1 LPKPCDSFLRSIK
14 YHCLKWPWN
23 EIENLDITNMN
34 NEKLLRLSLKANVIF
49 SILSGLAALFLGT
62 SSQAVLEM
70 ASGNGMAF
78 GLQLLIFGAFV
89 FYNAIR
95 SRVSQ
100 IMIYIIILLDIF
112 YFLGVIARLWV
123 EDISYGGSVLMIFT
137 GLIVG
142 ILALLQ
148 FIGLRKAIDLKKIS
162 N

>member
-1 LPKPCDSFLRSIK
+1 
-14 YHCLKWPWN
+14 
-23 EIENLDITNMN
+23 MN
-34 NEKLLRLSLKANVIF
+34 NEKLLRLSLKASVIF
-49 SILSGLAALFLGT
+49 SILSSLTAVFLGT
-62 SSQAVLEM
+62 SSKAVIEM

-100 IMIYIIILLDIF
+100 IMIYIIILLDIL
-112 YFLGVIARLWV
+112 YFLGVFARLWV

-148 FIGLRKAIDLKKIS
+148 VIGLRKAIDLKKIS

>member
-1 LPKPCDSFLRSIK
+1 
-14 YHCLKWPWN
+14 
-23 EIENLDITNMN
+23 MN

-49 SILSGLAALFLGT
+49 SILSGLAALLLGT

-70 ASGNGMAF
+70 ASGNGIAF
-78 GLQLLIFGAFV
+78 GLQLLIFGVFV
-89 FYNAIR
+89 FYNATR

-100 IMIYIIILLDIF
+100 IMIYIIILLDII
-112 YFLGVIARLWV
+112 YFLGVFARLWV

-137 GLIVG
+137 GLTVG

>member
-1 LPKPCDSFLRSIK
+1 
-14 YHCLKWPWN
+14 
-23 EIENLDITNMN
+23 MN

-49 SILSGLAALFLGT
+49 SILSSLTAVFLGT
-62 SSQAVLEM
+62 SSKAVLEM

-78 GLQLLIFGAFV
+78 GIQLLIFGAFV

-100 IMIYIIILLDIF
+100 IMIYIIILLDIL
-112 YFLGVIARLWV
+112 YFLGVFARLWV

>member
-1 LPKPCDSFLRSIK
+1 
-14 YHCLKWPWN
+14 
-23 EIENLDITNMN
+23 MN

-49 SILSGLAALFLGT
+49 SMLSGSAAVLLGT

-70 ASGNGMAF
+70 ASGNGIAF
-78 GLQLLIFGAFV
+78 GLQLLIFGVFV
-89 FYNAIR
+89 FYNATR
-95 SRVSQ
+95 SRISQ
-100 IMIYIIILLDIF
+100 IMIYMIILLDII
-112 YFLGVIARLWV
+112 YFLGVFARLWV

-148 FIGLRKAIDLKKIS
+148 FIGLRKAMDLKKIS

>member
-1 LPKPCDSFLRSIK
+1 
-14 YHCLKWPWN
+14 
-23 EIENLDITNMN
+23 MN
-34 NEKLLRLSLKANVIF
+34 NEKLLRLSLNANVIF
-49 SILSGLAALFLGT
+49 SILSSLTAVFLGT
-62 SSQAVLEM
+62 SSKAVLEM

-78 GLQLLIFGAFV
+78 GIQLLIFGVFV

-100 IMIYIIILLDIF
+100 IMIYIIILLDIL
-112 YFLGVIARLWV
+112 YFLGVFARLWV

>member
-1 LPKPCDSFLRSIK
+1 
-14 YHCLKWPWN
+14 
-23 EIENLDITNMN
+23 MN

-49 SILSGLAALFLGT
+49 SILSGLAALLLGT

-70 ASGNGMAF
+70 ASGNGIAF
-78 GLQLLIFGAFV
+78 GVQLLIFGVFV
-89 FYNAIR
+89 FYNATR
-95 SRVSQ
+95 SRISQ
-100 IMIYIIILLDIF
+100 IMIYMIILLDII
-112 YFLGVIARLWV
+112 YFLGVFARLWV

-148 FIGLRKAIDLKKIS
+148 FIGLRKAMDLKKIS

>member
-1 LPKPCDSFLRSIK
+1 
-14 YHCLKWPWN
+14 
-23 EIENLDITNMN
+23 MN

-49 SILSGLAALFLGT
+49 SILSSLTAVFLGT
-62 SSQAVLEM
+62 SSKAVLEM

-78 GLQLLIFGAFV
+78 GIQLLIFGAFV

-100 IMIYIIILLDIF
+100 IMIYIIILLDIL
-112 YFLGVIARLWV
+112 YFLGVFARLWV

-148 FIGLRKAIDLKKIS
+148 FIGLRKAMDLKKIS

>member
-1 LPKPCDSFLRSIK
+1 
-14 YHCLKWPWN
+14 
-23 EIENLDITNMN
+23 MN
-34 NEKLLRLSLKANVIF
+34 NEKVLRISLKANVIF
-49 SILSGLAALFLGT
+49 SILSGLAALLLGT

-70 ASGNGMAF
+70 ASGNGIAF
-78 GLQLLIFGAFV
+78 GLQLLIFGVFV
-89 FYNAIR
+89 FYNATR

-100 IMIYIIILLDIF
+100 IMIYMIILLDII
-112 YFLGVIARLWV
+112 YFLGVFARLWV

-148 FIGLRKAIDLKKIS
+148 FIGLRKAMDLKKIS

>member
-1 LPKPCDSFLRSIK
+1 MPKPCDSFLRSIK

-49 SILSGLAALFLGT
+49 SMLSGLAALLLGT
-62 SSQAVLEM
+62 ISQAVLEM
-70 ASGNGMAF
+70 ASGNGIAF
-78 GLQLLIFGAFV
+78 GLQLLIFGVFV
-89 FYNAIR
+89 FYNATR

>member
-1 LPKPCDSFLRSIK
+1 
-14 YHCLKWPWN
+14 
-23 EIENLDITNMN
+23 MN

-62 SSQAVLEM
+62 SSQVVLEM